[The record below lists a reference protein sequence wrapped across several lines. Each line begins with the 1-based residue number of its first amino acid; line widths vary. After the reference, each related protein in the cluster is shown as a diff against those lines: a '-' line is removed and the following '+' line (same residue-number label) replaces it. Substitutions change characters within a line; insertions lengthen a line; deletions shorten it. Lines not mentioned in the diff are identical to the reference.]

1 MIDCIGDNELLKNF
15 TPIIDK
21 MLVKFNCEYADC
33 YETGVD
39 DKVFSAGG
47 WLSVSDSGNIMPDYF
62 APFEQR
68 NIDIYYMSEIDG
80 VILFKGDG
88 DMDRPN

>member
-1 MIDCIGDNELLKNF
+1 MVVG
-15 TPIIDK
+15 
-21 MLVKFNCEYADC
+21 
-33 YETGVD
+33 
-39 DKVFSAGG
+39 
-47 WLSVSDSGNIMPDYF
+47 SGNIMPDYF

-68 NIDIYYMSEIDG
+68 NIDIYYMSEIED